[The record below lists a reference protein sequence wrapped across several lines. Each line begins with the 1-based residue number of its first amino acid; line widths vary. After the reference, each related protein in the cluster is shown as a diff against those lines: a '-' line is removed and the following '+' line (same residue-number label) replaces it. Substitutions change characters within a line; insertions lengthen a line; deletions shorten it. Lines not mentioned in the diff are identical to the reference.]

1 MLDDSVTLS
10 SRGEAAILYFDDGL
24 SAAVR
29 GQRYAWFDLRLK
41 NYLPFL
47 TRSLVTSASQFWGV
61 ITQRCRLCGERCV
74 QETIRTYLTSASAP
88 KCYNT
93 SDPELN
99 STAWFAE
106 NIGLFITY
114 LTLEDLN
121 TFGSAQVLQ
130 VFTVNLVNIGLLNS
144 TSLPQNLTDYY
155 TSLVYLQDSNFNP
168 LFLPLLFRCVAPGPA
183 FRQLDAEQSM
193 ILLHNLTT
201 LCRDLDPQVS
211 AALAAN
217 MGDNINSNTIA
228 ALGRE
233 STGLSEGQIT
243 MAPASVLW
251 ASFSILSTV
260 IGWNQGQAMAIIQS
274 LMLSGAVK
282 INSASTLTALGSL
295 VTGVPSA
302 TLGSIS
308 GTELLYASQDATFIT
323 YMQTAP
329 TILIQTFVTQ
339 LITVNP
345 NPDSILQNVPDSM
358 STEIPRS
365 LLQGFSQ
372 NSVVVEKLNRKTWR
386 HEQAVLF
393 FDTVALGIDNS
404 DNMSSSVLQGFT
416 CTRVASMTTTKIKK
430 LVKACR
436 RKGKNR
442 VALRETQLTCMYNY
456 IKEESNV
463 TSYNLYPPDMLL
475 YYSEYRMCCIVFDV
489 CSYSKVPQDTCQDYF
504 SELGDA
510 DFSVFSDA
518 LSFKRTA
525 LVNNVKTCLGIS
537 GTVLSSDNL
546 QVLGNMVCVLDGSYI
561 QNSDQLILQKL
572 QNCNDLTDE
581 QVAAIE
587 TLLTSGKTQY
597 GLPATWN
604 RETLDNLGVLPLYLT
619 SSFYKN
625 FSKVTNHDIWL
636 CACIMCACQ
645 FLQSF
650 LKVLRKNGVCPDR
663 SE

>member
-1 MLDDSVTLS
+1 
-10 SRGEAAILYFDDGL
+10 
-24 SAAVR
+24 
-29 GQRYAWFDLRLK
+29 
-41 NYLPFL
+41 
-47 TRSLVTSASQFWGV
+47 
-61 ITQRCRLCGERCV
+61 
-74 QETIRTYLTSASAP
+74 
-88 KCYNT
+88 
-93 SDPELN
+93 
-99 STAWFAE
+99 
-106 NIGLFITY
+106 
-114 LTLEDLN
+114 
-121 TFGSAQVLQ
+121 
-130 VFTVNLVNIGLLNS
+130 
-144 TSLPQNLTDYY
+144 
-155 TSLVYLQDSNFNP
+155 
-168 LFLPLLFRCVAPGPA
+168 LPLLFRCVAPGPA

-358 STEIPRS
+358 SPEIPRS

-372 NSVVVEKLNRKTWR
+372 SSVVVEKLNQKTWR

-436 RKGKNR
+436 RKGKKR
-442 VALRETQLTCMYNY
+442 VALRETQL
-456 IKEESNV
+456 
-463 TSYNLYPPDMLL
+463 L
-475 YYSEYRMCCIVFDV
+475 
-489 CSYSKVPQDTCQDYF
+489 SYSK
-504 SELGDA
+504 
-510 DFSVFSDA
+510 
-518 LSFKRTA
+518 R
-525 LVNNVKTCLGIS
+525 
-537 GTVLSSDNL
+537 
-546 QVLGNMVCVLDGSYI
+546 
-561 QNSDQLILQKL
+561 
-572 QNCNDLTDE
+572 
-581 QVAAIE
+581 
-587 TLLTSGKTQY
+587 
-597 GLPATWN
+597 
-604 RETLDNLGVLPLYLT
+604 
-619 SSFYKN
+619 
-625 FSKVTNHDIWL
+625 
-636 CACIMCACQ
+636 
-645 FLQSF
+645 
-650 LKVLRKNGVCPDR
+650 LR
-663 SE
+663 SASHHQA